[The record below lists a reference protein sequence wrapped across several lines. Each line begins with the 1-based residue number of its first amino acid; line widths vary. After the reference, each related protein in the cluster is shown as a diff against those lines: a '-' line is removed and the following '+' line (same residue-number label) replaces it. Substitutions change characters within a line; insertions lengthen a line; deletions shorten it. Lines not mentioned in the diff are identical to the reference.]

1 MKKKICIFLVGIVVI
16 AALALF
22 VVPQIP
28 VRKFEPVTHTML
40 EEDEAYERAYNLYGK
55 VIFKDRRK
63 ALDKFKTD
71 YKSALEYI
79 EDNTDYGKFNTS
91 YKTLSEYFLYGLNGL
106 KNRDVDDADAL
117 NKQLHDVAFFCKTYR
132 KSNYREYVYLP

>member
-55 VIFKDRRK
+55 VILLIARVHGGYRM
-63 ALDKFKTD
+63 
-71 YKSALEYI
+71 
-79 EDNTDYGKFNTS
+79 
-91 YKTLSEYFLYGLNGL
+91 
-106 KNRDVDDADAL
+106 
-117 NKQLHDVAFFCKTYR
+117 CKG
-132 KSNYREYVYLP
+132 

>member
-40 EEDEAYERAYNLYGK
+40 EEYEAYERAYNLYGK

-106 KNRDVDDADAL
+106 KNRDVDNADVL
-117 NKQLHDVAFFCKTYR
+117 NKQLHGVAAFCKTYR
-132 KSNYREYVYLP
+132 KSSYREYVYLP

>member
-40 EEDEAYERAYNLYGK
+40 EEDAAYERAYNLYGK

-79 EDNTDYGKFNTS
+79 EVNTS

-106 KNRDVDDADAL
+106 KNRDVDNADVL
-117 NKQLHDVAFFCKTYR
+117 NKQLHGVAVFCKTYR

>member
-1 MKKKICIFLVGIVVI
+1 MKKKIYIFLVGIVVI

-28 VRKFEPVTHTML
+28 VRRFEPVTHTML

-63 ALDKFKTD
+63 ALDKFKKD

-106 KNRDVDDADAL
+106 KNRDVDNADVL
-117 NKQLHDVAFFCKTYR
+117 NKQLHGVAAFCKTYR

>member
-55 VIFKDRRK
+55 VIFKK
-63 ALDKFKTD
+63 D

-106 KNRDVDDADAL
+106 KNRDVDNADVL
-117 NKQLHDVAFFCKTYR
+117 NKQLHGVAVFCKTYR

>member
-1 MKKKICIFLVGIVVI
+1 MKKKICILLVGIVVI

-28 VRKFEPVTHTML
+28 VRRFEPVTHTML

-63 ALDKFKTD
+63 ALDKFKKD

-106 KNRDVDDADAL
+106 KNRDVDNADVL
-117 NKQLHDVAFFCKTYR
+117 NKQLHGVAAFCKTYR
-132 KSNYREYVYLP
+132 KSSYREYVYLP

>member
-63 ALDKFKTD
+63 ALYKFKTD

-106 KNRDVDDADAL
+106 KNKDVDDADVL
-117 NKQLHDVAFFCKTYR
+117 NKQLHDVAVFCKTYR

>member
-1 MKKKICIFLVGIVVI
+1 MKKKIYIFLVGIVVI

-28 VRKFEPVTHTML
+28 VRRFEPVTHTML

-63 ALDKFKTD
+63 ALDKFKKD

-106 KNRDVDDADAL
+106 KNRDVDNADVL
-117 NKQLHDVAFFCKTYR
+117 NKQLHGVAAFCKTYR
-132 KSNYREYVYLP
+132 KSSYREYVYLP

>member
-28 VRKFEPVTHTML
+28 VRKFESVTHTML

-63 ALDKFKTD
+63 ALDKFKKD

-106 KNRDVDDADAL
+106 KNRDVDNADVL
-117 NKQLHDVAFFCKTYR
+117 NKQLHGVAAFCKTYR
-132 KSNYREYVYLP
+132 KSSYREYVYLP

>member
-63 ALDKFKTD
+63 ALDKFKKD

-106 KNRDVDDADAL
+106 KNRDVDDAYVL
-117 NKQLHDVAFFCKTYR
+117 NKQLHDVAVFCKTYR
-132 KSNYREYVYLP
+132 KSSYREYVYLP

>member
-71 YKSALEYI
+71 
-79 EDNTDYGKFNTS
+79 NTDYGKFNTS

-106 KNRDVDDADAL
+106 KNRDVDNADVL
-117 NKQLHDVAFFCKTYR
+117 NKQLHGVAVFCKTYR

>member
-63 ALDKFKTD
+63 ALDKFKKD

-106 KNRDVDDADAL
+106 KNRDVDNADVL
-117 NKQLHDVAFFCKTYR
+117 NKQLHGVAAFCKTYR
-132 KSNYREYVYLP
+132 KSSYREYVYLP

>member
-63 ALDKFKTD
+63 ALDKFKKD

-106 KNRDVDDADAL
+106 KNRDVDNADVL
-117 NKQLHDVAFFCKTYR
+117 NKQLHGVAVFCKTYR
-132 KSNYREYVYLP
+132 KSNYRVYVYLP

>member
-106 KNRDVDDADAL
+106 KNRDVDNADVL
-117 NKQLHDVAFFCKTYR
+117 NKQLHGVAAFCKTYR
-132 KSNYREYVYLP
+132 KCSYREYVYLP

>member
-40 EEDEAYERAYNLYGK
+40 EEDAAYERAYNLYGK

-71 YKSALEYI
+71 YKLALEYI

-106 KNRDVDDADAL
+106 KNRDVDDAYVL
-117 NKQLHDVAFFCKTYR
+117 NKQLHDVAVFCKTYR

>member
-63 ALDKFKTD
+63 ALDKFKKD
-71 YKSALEYI
+71 YKSALEYRI
-79 EDNTDYGKFNTS
+79 ILIMESLIPVIRRCQNIFCTD
-91 YKTLSEYFLYGLNGL
+91 LM
-106 KNRDVDDADAL
+106 V
-117 NKQLHDVAFFCKTYR
+117 
-132 KSNYREYVYLP
+132 

>member
-63 ALDKFKTD
+63 ALDKFKKD

-91 YKTLSEYFLYGLNGL
+91 YKTCQNI
-106 KNRDVDDADAL
+106 
-117 NKQLHDVAFFCKTYR
+117 FCMDLM
-132 KSNYREYVYLP
+132 V

>member
-40 EEDEAYERAYNLYGK
+40 EEDAAYERAYNLYGK

-63 ALDKFKTD
+63 ALDKF
-71 YKSALEYI
+71 
-79 EDNTDYGKFNTS
+79 NTDYGKFNTS

-106 KNRDVDDADAL
+106 KNRDVDNADVL
-117 NKQLHDVAFFCKTYR
+117 NKQLHGVAVFCKTYR

>member
-28 VRKFEPVTHTML
+28 VRKFEPVTHTRL

-106 KNRDVDDADAL
+106 KNRDVDNADVS
-117 NKQLHDVAFFCKTYR
+117 NKQLHGVAAFCKTYR

>member
-63 ALDKFKTD
+63 ALDKFKKD

-106 KNRDVDDADAL
+106 KNRDVDNADVL
-117 NKQLHDVAFFCKTYR
+117 NKQLHGVAVFCKTYR
-132 KSNYREYVYLP
+132 KSNYMEYVYLP

>member
-28 VRKFEPVTHTML
+28 VRRFEPVTHTML

-63 ALDKFKTD
+63 ALDKFKKD

-106 KNRDVDDADAL
+106 KNRDVDNADVL
-117 NKQLHDVAFFCKTYR
+117 NKQLHGVAAFCKTYR
-132 KSNYREYVYLP
+132 KSSYREYVYLP